1 MKTNIK
7 YAAKRCLDERQTEL
21 VKAFVDEEFKKR
33 KAIYTRRILLA
44 VCIACNDLFKF
55 GDKRLLWV
63 LKAIEDILTDYTG
76 RVPKDYR
83 ADDEYTDE
91 VAKLM
96 QDELLSRSKV
106 HVCIK

>member
-1 MKTNIK
+1 MKARLK
-7 YAAKRCLDERQTEL
+7 HAADRTMPPGTKDMIR
-21 VKAFVDEEFKKR
+21 AYVDEEFSKR
-33 KAIYTRRILLA
+33 QKIYTRRILLA
-44 VCIACNDLFKF
+44 LCIACNDLFKF
-55 GDKRLLWV
+55 GDKRLLWL

-76 RVPKDYR
+76 RVTKDYR